1 MSTAYILWNI
11 FLGALGFA
19 YLIYG
24 KKQRKAIP
32 LFGGVGLMVLPY
44 FTSEWYFYVL
54 GVFVVIVSSYIIK
67 I

>member
-19 YLIYG
+19 YIIYG

-32 LFGGVGLMVLPY
+32 LLGGIVLIVLPY
-44 FTSEWYFYVL
+44 FTSLTYIYMMVL
-54 GVFVVIVSSYIIK
+54 FLVALGSYK
-67 I
+67 LHY